1 MAVPPVP
8 GRSAVG
14 NRTSSLESLVALSE
28 GNTLYGLPEVSSV
41 AHGAML
47 AMGVEAEGGSFDI
60 EGTRPAEV
68 SSVERSLR

>member
-14 NRTSSLESLVALSE
+14 YRTSSLKSPMALSE
-28 GNTLYGLPEVSSV
+28 GNSLYGLPEVSSV
-41 AHGAML
+41 AHGAIL

-60 EGTRPAEV
+60 NGTRPAEL
-68 SSVERSLR
+68 SKMERSLR